1 MNTYPLPDSLRKPAK
16 ERPDS
21 VGTFL
26 DPWKL
31 AAPATEHAEQ
41 TGLFAWAAIAARYGV
56 AAANDP
62 AMYLEGAD
70 AWALPL
76 LKPGCLRMLHAIP
89 NGGLRDKATASRLKA
104 EGARAGVPDCH
115 LPVSRHNFLS
125 LYIELKRISHKPKR
139 AGSMGGRSQDQID
152 WANMLTEEGN
162 CVATC
167 YGFEEARQCL
177 IWYLNGKE

>member
-1 MNTYPLPDSLRKPAK
+1 MNSPFPEHLRRAAPAKPDSMGK
-16 ERPDS
+16 
-21 VGTFL
+21 FL
-26 DPWKL
+26 DPWTL
-31 AAPATEHAEQ
+31 AKPATEHAEQ
-41 TGLFAWAAIAARYGV
+41 TALFAWAAMAARYGLAV
-56 AAANDP
+56 ANDP
-62 AMYLEGAD
+62 ASYVEGFTP
-70 AWALPL
+70 WPL
-76 LKPGCLRMLHAIP
+76 DKPGCLRLLHAIP

-177 IWYLNGKE
+177 IWYLDGKE